1 MVCSLLR
8 DVPVVNSSGELP
20 QGRTGQMSFK
30 HQGKYTAS
38 RLRRSPVES
47 SHLPCNLPHLAQ
59 ESLHWP
65 RWALVLALYSHLLAG
80 GLRERSSLKEA
91 KPPPP
96 PPWHAF
102 RPTAPC
108 VPTQIL
114 AAGGRLGESQ
124 ELMWLPCCPCCH
136 CFNVIEGLHSPG
148 NG

>member
-80 GLRERSSLKEA
+80 GLRERSSELSTVVRVSNNFKLA
-91 KPPPP
+91 LNLSDCSVCYMSVVSIIRGA
-96 PPWHAF
+96 WHSLSKD
-102 RPTAPC
+102 
-108 VPTQIL
+108 VPK
-114 AAGGRLGESQ
+114 
-124 ELMWLPCCPCCH
+124 
-136 CFNVIEGLHSPG
+136 
-148 NG
+148 